1 MTDWFEVLIY
11 FVAACIGIYKMT
23 NVVNWLDQGTLT
35 LPQVL
40 AVLRTG
46 GRVPRILPQA
56 RLMPQSPD

>member
-11 FVAACIGIYKMT
+11 FVAACIRIYKMT

-46 GRVPRILPQA
+46 GRVPRVL
-56 RLMPQSPD
+56 S

>member
-1 MTDWFEVLIY
+1 MTDWLEVLTY
-11 FVAACIGIYKMT
+11 FVAARIGVYTMT

-46 GRVPRILPQA
+46 GRVPSVLP
-56 RLMPQSPD
+56 

>member
-46 GRVPRILPQA
+46 GRVPRVLP
-56 RLMPQSPD
+56 